1 MQNMSEWQPDNN
13 SRLFFKGGIVL
24 RLEKPELIQ
33 LVEDFRTLHNEGENW
48 DFKKEWHHEKQDLL
62 HDIIC
67 MANNLSG
74 HDGYIII
81 GVDEKTDYG
90 YCDVTQNEFRHN
102 TQQVVD
108 FLSSKVF
115 AGDSRPSAYVETVQ
129 IEGYTIDVIIVRSDN
144 NVPYYLRERYHGVCA
159 NHIYIRVGDTNT
171 PIDKSADITQIEKLW
186 RRRFGLDQSAIER
199 FRIYLQTPSDWVE
212 LFDENGYYYKYSP
225 EFRIVYDSDK
235 RRTRREYYMLTQCDD
250 DPSWYSG
257 CLYYHQTPMEE
268 ILFNALDGGRLF
280 VTTPDWKNIK
290 LADRSSV
297 FYRSYVIGSISWQL
311 NKILFSKTQETMFS
325 WNQFIDSILVFIS
338 EDERVIFEKY
348 VVKNYDHT
356 RLVEYSDQVPGM
368 YDITNQREKEVLK
381 EDFCRALL
389 LKDMLKEFREENG
402 TDQLPAIS
410 FPDMGTGFFCSIDL
424 S

>member
-1 MQNMSEWQPDNN
+1 M
-13 SRLFFKGGIVL
+13 
-24 RLEKPELIQ
+24 RLEKTKLIQ
-33 LVEDFRTLHNEGENW
+33 LVEDLRTLHKEGEYW

-74 HDGYIII
+74 QDGFIII
-81 GVDEKTDYG
+81 GVDEKTDFG
-90 YCDVTQNEFRHN
+90 YCDVTQNEFRRN
-102 TQQVVD
+102 TQQLVD
-108 FLSSKVF
+108 FLSKKEF
-115 AGDSRPSAYVETVQ
+115 AGDCRPSAYVETIQ
-129 IEGYTIDVIIVRSDN
+129 IENNTLDIIIVRSDK

-186 RRRFGLDQSAIER
+186 KRTFGLDLPAIER
-199 FRIYLQTPSDWVE
+199 FRIYLQTPSGWVE

-225 EFRIVYDSDK
+225 EFRIVYDVDE
-235 RRTRREYYMLTQCDD
+235 RRTGSEFYMLSQVDHR
-250 DPSWYSG
+250 PSWYSG
-257 CLYYHQTPMEE
+257 GLYYHQTPMQE

-280 VTTPDWKNIK
+280 VTVPDWKMIK
-290 LADRSSV
+290 LADRCSF
-297 FYRSYVIGSISWQL
+297 FYRSYTLGSITWLL
-311 NKILFSKTQETMFS
+311 NKLLFEKTQETMYS
-325 WNQFIDSILVFIS
+325 WNRFIDCILVFIS
-338 EDERVIFEKY
+338 EDERKEFEKY
-348 VVKNYDHT
+348 AAENYDPA
-356 RLVEYSDQVPGM
+356 RLAEYSDQVPGM

-402 TDQLPAIS
+402 TDQLPVIS